1 MNETTTKINLDRRVN
16 KINPED
22 VGWVWTGFAWR
33 RSVCYIHIE
42 TSHKSAVCH

>member
-22 VGWVWTGFAWR
+22 VGWVWTGFA
-33 RSVCYIHIE
+33 
-42 TSHKSAVCH
+42 